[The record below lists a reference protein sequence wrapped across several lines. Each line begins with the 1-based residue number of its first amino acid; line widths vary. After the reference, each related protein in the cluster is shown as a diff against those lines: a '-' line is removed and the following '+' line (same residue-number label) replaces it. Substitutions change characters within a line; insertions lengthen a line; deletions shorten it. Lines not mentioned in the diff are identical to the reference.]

1 MKFMKI
7 FLLTSIG
14 RHPKIRIKRSP
25 VMHKTIDAI
34 YENGVIKP
42 LERLDISESKKIKI
56 TIETTE
62 SIVASTKAIIKA
74 DPDVVLHVAVSNE
87 YLQDL

>member
-1 MKFMKI
+1 MN
-7 FLLTSIG
+7 
-14 RHPKIRIKRSP
+14 
-25 VMHKTIDAI
+25 KTIDAI

-74 DPDVVLHVAVSNE
+74 DSDVVRHVAVSDE
-87 YLQDL
+87 YPCP

>member
-1 MKFMKI
+1 MEVDRLTFMDH
-7 FLLTSIG
+7 
-14 RHPKIRIKRSP
+14 HPKIGVKRSP

-74 DPDVVLHVAVSNE
+74 DPDVVLHVAVSDE

>member
-7 FLLTSIG
+7 FLLTFIG
-14 RHPKIRIKRSP
+14 RHPKIGIKRSP

>member
-1 MKFMKI
+1 
-7 FLLTSIG
+7 
-14 RHPKIRIKRSP
+14 
-25 VMHKTIDAI
+25 MHKTIDAI

-56 TIETTE
+56 TIEATE
-62 SIVASTKAIIKA
+62 NIVASTKAIIKA
-74 DPDVVLHVAVSNE
+74 DPDVVLHVAVSDE

>member
-1 MKFMKI
+1 
-7 FLLTSIG
+7 
-14 RHPKIRIKRSP
+14 
-25 VMHKTIDAI
+25 MHKTIDAI

-62 SIVASTKAIIKA
+62 SIVAFTKAIIKA
-74 DPDVVLHVAVSNE
+74 DPDVVLHVAVSDE

>member
-1 MKFMKI
+1 MDH
-7 FLLTSIG
+7 
-14 RHPKIRIKRSP
+14 HPKIEVKRSQ

-42 LERLDISESKKIKI
+42 LKRLDISESQKIKI

-62 SIVASTKAIIKA
+62 NIVASTKAIIKA
-74 DPDVVLHVAVSNE
+74 DPDVVRHVAVSDE
-87 YLQDL
+87 YLSDL

>member
-1 MKFMKI
+1 
-7 FLLTSIG
+7 
-14 RHPKIRIKRSP
+14 
-25 VMHKTIDAI
+25 MHKTIDAI

-62 SIVASTKAIIKA
+62 SIAASTKAIIKA
-74 DPDVVLHVAVSNE
+74 DSDVVLHVALSDE

>member
-1 MKFMKI
+1 
-7 FLLTSIG
+7 
-14 RHPKIRIKRSP
+14 
-25 VMHKTIDAI
+25 MHKTIDAI

-74 DPDVVLHVAVSNE
+74 DPDVVLHVVVSDE
-87 YLQDL
+87 YLHRTS